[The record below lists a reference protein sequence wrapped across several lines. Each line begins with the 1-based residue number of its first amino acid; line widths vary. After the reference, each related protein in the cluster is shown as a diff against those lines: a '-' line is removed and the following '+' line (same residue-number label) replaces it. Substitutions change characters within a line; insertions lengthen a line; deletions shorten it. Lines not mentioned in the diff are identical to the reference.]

1 MAENTEMEGKGF
13 LRSKKSKFLVLPIG
27 LLLLAAVGLI
37 TYFFLYQGA
46 WAGLTGGEQQ
56 AEGKNASK
64 SQAERQSLGPTIKL
78 DNFVVNI
85 NDGERT
91 RYLKTGI
98 TLEAMDKK
106 TKQEIKNRKPQIRD
120 AVIFLSSNKNFR
132 ELRDLQGKKQLQA
145 DIQHK
150 INSILKEGKV
160 RRIFFTE
167 FVVQ

>member
-13 LRSKKSKFLVLPIG
+13 LRSKKGKFLILPIG

-46 WAGLTGGEQQ
+46 WAGLTGGEQV
-56 AEGKNASK
+56 EDKNASE
-64 SQAERQSLGPTIKL
+64 SQAEKKSLGPTIKL

-98 TLEAMDKK
+98 TLEAMDQK
-106 TKQEIKNRKPQIRD
+106 TKKEIKNRKPQIRD

-150 INSILKEGKV
+150 INSILRKGKV
-160 RRIFFTE
+160 RRMFFTE

>member
-13 LRSKKSKFLVLPIG
+13 LRSKKSKFLILPI
-27 LLLLAAVGLI
+27 LLLLLTAVALI
-37 TYFFLYQGA
+37 TFFFFYQGA
-46 WAGLTGGEQQ
+46 WASLMGEEQQ
-56 AEGKNASK
+56 VEDTNASD
-64 SQAERQSLGPTIKL
+64 SQAEKKSLGPTIKL

-106 TKQEIKNRKPQIRD
+106 TKKEIKNRKPQIRD

-132 ELRDLQGKKQLQA
+132 ELRDLQGKRQLQA

-150 INSILKEGKV
+150 INSILRQGKV

>member
-13 LRSKKSKFLVLPIG
+13 WRSKKSKFLILPIG
-27 LLLLAAVGLI
+27 LLLLVAVGLV

-46 WAGLTGGEQQ
+46 WASLTGGEQQ
-56 AEGKNASK
+56 AEDKNASE
-64 SQAERQSLGPTIKL
+64 SQSESQSLGPTIKL

-85 NDGERT
+85 SDGERT

>member
-1 MAENTEMEGKGF
+1 MAANTEIEGKGF
-13 LRSKKSKFLVLPIG
+13 LRSKKSKFLVLPI
-27 LLLLAAVGLI
+27 LLLLLVAVGLI

-56 AEGKNASK
+56 AESKNASE
-64 SQAERQSLGPTIKL
+64 SQAERNSLGPTIKL

-98 TLEAMDKK
+98 TLEAMDEK
-106 TKQEIKNRKPQIRD
+106 TKKEIENRKPQIRD
-120 AVIFLSSNKNFR
+120 TVIFLSSNKNFR

-150 INSILKEGKV
+150 INSILKKGKV